1 MAARNVAPCVSHTGT
16 VEHNRGNQ
24 TYRIHYKLANVKLQL
39 VWEDN
44 YKPSVKIHIYMSKDY
59 SSTIYNFYA
68 NNGFLSPS
76 K

>member
-1 MAARNVAPCVSHTGT
+1 MEEAKHIAS
-16 VEHNRGNQ
+16 
-24 TYRIHYKLANVKLQL
+24 IKKLANVKLWL

-44 YKPSVKIHIYMSKDY
+44 YKPSVKIPIYMSKDY
-59 SSTIYNFYA
+59 SSTIYHFYA